1 MALAKIYLAKVN
13 PMSKSTIHQAKTQL
27 SRLIEEAERGEE
39 VVILRG
45 KKPVARIVP
54 VEAAPKKR
62 KLGIMKGEFVVGPE
76 FFEPLSEEELKAWGL

>member
-1 MALAKIYLAKVN
+1 
-13 PMSKSTIHQAKTQL
+13 MSKSTIHQAKTQL

>member
-1 MALAKIYLAKVN
+1 
-13 PMSKSTIHQAKTQL
+13 MSKSTIHQAKTQL

-54 VEAAPKKR
+54 IKSAPKRR
-62 KLGIMKGEFVVGPE
+62 KLGILKGAFVVGPD
-76 FFEPLSEEELKAWGL
+76 FFEPLSEEELESWGL

>member
-1 MALAKIYLAKVN
+1 
-13 PMSKSTIHQAKTQL
+13 MSKSTIHQAKTQL

-39 VVILRG
+39 VIILRG

-62 KLGIMKGEFVVGPE
+62 KLGIFEGAFVVGPE
-76 FFEPLSEEELKAWGL
+76 FFEPLSEEELKSWGM